1 MSRIRFNWIK
11 TSTYFIRQFS
21 LNITI
26 TRFDELSQFEM
37 SVLRKTPNI
46 IYDWTQK
53 KCMETTGSRFN

>member
-1 MSRIRFNWIK
+1 MSRISFNQIK
-11 TSTYFIRQFS
+11 TTTYFIRQFS

-46 IYDWTQK
+46 I
-53 KCMETTGSRFN
+53 